1 LKNTLFKLALATCFL
16 VAIVFSLK
24 TLHEPDLW
32 WQIRTGEWIL
42 EHGEVP
48 ATDVFSYTYEGTP
61 WVNIKWGFEV
71 VGALISKTWGP
82 ETVLLLQVLASCL
95 LLFFVLRSTTAL
107 AAKYN
112 LNHDIYKAV
121 LPLLVL
127 VMLTGIAYRINGRP
141 EMLSHLFT
149 AVFIFIL
156 LRNHAAPGRKI
167 LWLIPL
173 QLIWAN
179 FHEAFATGWALVF
192 IFAISSWIEYYFYT
206 KKKIAGPVQ
215 KPILLSITALISVA
229 VVAINPNGL
238 ALLESPFRIFE
249 QVFENKYTTE
259 LLGIDSYLYWKREA
273 YTAVFM
279 LVITLVGLFTVIQ
292 KKKKE
297 KWYWQLV
304 QAHGISCFF
313 LIAAFTYLASTAY
326 RNIILLDIVL
336 FPFFVNSLVLLLQK
350 VEMKKWL
357 TKSIQVLPFISLLCG
372 IALYVAVVSGSY
384 YRFTKAEEHY
394 GLEVLSINNPDGAA
408 NYIRDHNLAGKIAFN
423 DYLTSSYLMWKLQ
436 PSFKTMIDLRDLDVF
451 PASFFRQFAE
461 AINFPDSFKAFEKR
475 YNTEYV
481 VLFRS
486 QYNTLHRYLYADS
499 SYSMVYAD
507 VVAVVYQKTPTKL
520 PPAPFSYSKPVPA
533 SSVAGM
539 ISKIFNPFY
548 KPYDYSANNED
559 QYAAMY
565 YMSSG
570 DSETAKKYLQQS
582 LKKGVDL
589 HTSYSL
595 FGQLFINRFFSD
607 TSAGR
612 AILLD
617 SAQYYFK
624 KSLKTEP
631 KQSDAYFGVG
641 QVCFEQQLYKE
652 AVKNFEKAVE
662 FNPQFMDGHLYLA
675 QCYKMLANQN
685 KSNEQ
690 QYLKLSIQSYKEADR
705 MNPNNPV
712 IFANLGFLY
721 FRAGDCDNAVPYLE
735 KVEGFPGLSEQE
747 RQSVKNCLGKC
758 R

>member
-1 LKNTLFKLALATCFL
+1 MKNKLFKPALATCFL
-16 VAIVFSLK
+16 VAVVFSLK

-48 ATDVFSYTYEGTP
+48 KTDVFSYTYEGTP

-71 VGALISKTWGP
+71 AAALLAKAWGP

-95 LLFFVLRSTTAL
+95 LLFFVLRSTTVL
-107 AAKYN
+107 AARYN
-112 LNHDIYKAV
+112 LNQEIYKAV
-121 LPLLVL
+121 LPLLILVL
-127 VMLTGIAYRINGRP
+127 LTGIAYRINGRP
-141 EMLSHLFT
+141 EMVSHLFT
-149 AVFIFIL
+149 GIFLFIL
-156 LRNHAAPGRKI
+156 LRNHASPGKKV

-192 IFAISSWIEYYFYT
+192 IFAIGSWIEYYFYA
-206 KKKIAGPVQ
+206 KKKLENHAHKPV
-215 KPILLSITALISVA
+215 LLSLTALATVA
-229 VVAINPNGL
+229 VVSINPNGL
-238 ALLESPFRIFE
+238 ALLERPFNIFV

-273 YTAVFM
+273 YTAFFM
-279 LVITLVGLFTVIQ
+279 LIVTLLGMFAIVQ

-297 KWYWQLV
+297 KWYRQLV
-304 QAHGISCFF
+304 QAHGVPFIL

-336 FPFFVNSLVLLLQK
+336 FPFFVTSLVLLLQK
-350 VEMKKWL
+350 VETKKWL
-357 TKSIQVLPFISLLCG
+357 TKSLQLLPALALLCG
-372 IALYVAVVSGSY
+372 IALYVSIVSDKY
-384 YRFTKAEEHY
+384 YRFTQAEEHY
-394 GLEVLSINNPDGAA
+394 GLEVLSTNNPDGAA
-408 NYIRDHNLAGKIAFN
+408 NYIREHNLAGKTAFN

-451 PASFFRQFAE
+451 PDSFFTKFAE
-461 AINFPDSFKAFEKR
+461 AINFPDSFKVFEKR

-481 VLFRS
+481 VLFRT

-499 SYSMVYAD
+499 SYSMVFAD
-507 VVAVVYQKTPTKL
+507 VVAVVYQKTPARL
-520 PPAPFSYSKPVPA
+520 LPAPFTYLKPVAA
-533 SSVAGM
+533 SPLARV

-548 KPYDYSANNED
+548 EPYDYSVNNED

-565 YMSSG
+565 FMSTG
-570 DSETAKKYLQQS
+570 DIETAKKHIQLS
-582 LKKGVDL
+582 INKGTDL
-589 HTSYSL
+589 HVSYSL
-595 FGQLFINRFFSD
+595 SGQLFINRFFSD

-612 AILLD
+612 SALLD
-617 SAQYYFK
+617 SAQFYFK
-624 KSLKTEP
+624 KSVKTEP
-631 KQSDAYFGVG
+631 KQADGYFGIG

-652 AVKNFEKAVE
+652 AVKNFEKAVA
-662 FNPQFMDGHLYLA
+662 FNPQLMDGHLYLA

-685 KSNEQ
+685 KAGEQ
-690 QYLKLSIQSYKEADR
+690 EYLKLSIKRYLEADR

-721 FRAGDCDNAVPYLE
+721 FRVNDCDNAVPYLE
-735 KVEGFPGLSEQE
+735 KVENFPGLSEQE
-747 RQSVKNCLGKC
+747 RQSVKNCLAKC